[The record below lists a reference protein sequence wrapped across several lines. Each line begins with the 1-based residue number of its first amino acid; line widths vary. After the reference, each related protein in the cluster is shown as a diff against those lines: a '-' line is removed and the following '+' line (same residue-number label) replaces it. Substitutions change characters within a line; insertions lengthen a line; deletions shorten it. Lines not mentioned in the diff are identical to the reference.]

1 MAVLIGSA
9 GVLLR
14 WDVSRNLDEV
24 VNQNLQARV
33 ADVRSLI
40 SSDESAQLTS
50 RGESLAQVLTPTGV
64 IYRGTPGDTSRSL
77 LTTTQLAAAGRGPLV
92 VDRVWVPGEEQP
104 VRLLAEA
111 FRTQDGA
118 AFVAVVG
125 LSLEIR
131 DGTISNLNL
140 LLLLGGP
147 IGLLIASGAGY
158 LLASAALRPVEAMRA
173 RATRI
178 SGVQAG
184 ERLPVP
190 PARDEVRRL
199 GETLNEMLARIDRTL
214 ERERAFVSD
223 ASHELRTPLAI
234 LKSELEV
241 AGRPMRTTGE
251 MREAIASAAEET
263 DRLVELAE
271 QLLVIAR
278 LEDGKLPVHRAPLET
293 LMILKGIADR
303 FTSRFA
309 AAGRELRIAS
319 PPGLMIDADE
329 LRLEQAIGNLLEN
342 ALRHADGTV
351 NLTADASAPGIV
363 RISVRDHGNG
373 VPPAFL
379 KEAFERF
386 SRADTGR
393 TRGGSGL
400 GLAIVQAIA
409 QAHHG
414 ARWNREPPR

>member
-9 GVLLR
+9 GMFLR
-14 WDVSRNLDEV
+14 WDVSRNLDEI

-40 SSDESAQLTS
+40 SSDERAQLTS
-50 RGESLAQVLTPTGV
+50 RGESLAQVLTPKGV
-64 IYRGTPGDTSRSL
+64 IYRGTPGDTSGSL
-77 LTTTQLAAAGRGPLV
+77 LTPAQLAAAGRGPLV
-92 VDRVWVPGEEQP
+92 VDRVRVPDEEQL
-104 VRLLAEA
+104 VRLLAEP
-111 FRTQDGA
+111 FRARDGT

-125 LSLEIR
+125 LSLEIP
-131 DGTISNLNL
+131 DDTLNNLNL

-147 IGLLIASGAGY
+147 VGLLIASGAGY
-158 LLASAALRPVEAMRA
+158 LLASAALRPVEAMRT

-251 MREAIASAAEET
+251 MRQAIASATEET
-263 DRLVELAE
+263 DRLVQLAE

-278 LEDGKLPVHRAPLET
+278 LEDGKLPLRRTPLDT
-293 LMILKGIADR
+293 AAILTRIADR
-303 FTSRFA
+303 FTNRFRS
-309 AAGRELRIAS
+309 AGRELHIAAS
-319 PPGLMIDADE
+319 PGLMIDADE

-351 NLTADASAPGIV
+351 NLTAEASAPGIV
-363 RISVRDHGNG
+363 WISVRDHGNG
-373 VPPAFL
+373 IPPAFL
-379 KEAFERF
+379 PEAFERF
-386 SRADTGR
+386 SRADTAR
-393 TRGGSGL
+393 TREIGR
-400 GLAIVQAIA
+400 
-409 QAHHG
+409 AHV
-414 ARWNREPPR
+414 